1 MKSRKLIFIVS
12 LTTAIVG
19 LIALA
24 TNKYIQ
30 KSCCLSSYKTFD
42 SPHSGHSVEVYKL
55 YTPFSIMP
63 GSAGD
68 SPGYVRLFNPSG
80 ELINETYIE
89 MVQLVETVEWS
100 TDQMS
105 IKFIADWKF
114 EE

>member
-1 MKSRKLIFIVS
+1 MKPRKLILIVS
-12 LTTAIVG
+12 ITTLTVG
-19 LIALA
+19 LITLA
-24 TNKYIQ
+24 TNKHVQ
-30 KSCCLSSYKTFD
+30 KACCLSRYKTFD

-63 GSAGD
+63 GSTGD
-68 SPGYVRLFNPSG
+68 SPGYVRLFSPSG

-105 IKFIADWKF
+105 IKFVADWDF
-114 EE
+114 NE